1 MASNLVL
8 KFFFCLFL
16 TASFQIPSTAPPSNC
31 NTTSYQNWTLG
42 AQMLQLLRN
51 EKLENGTTGRL
62 AFDYK
67 GDRLE
72 TDYDIVNIQHS
83 VVNNTI
89 VRVKKIVGQH
99 FYSVVANGTSLAV
112 NISDIIWP
120 GGVKEQPLGYFVPT
134 HLNIV
139 TLPEQP
145 FVETRRVYPK
155 DDVEGQ
161 EKSKQKGMNIDLLNP
176 LSASGINQVKMSHV
190 INDSLH
196 FSTPEFFPESDLNK
210 NFSQHPNWTPDALL
224 IQRSTSKLQYLCKVN
239 EVHCPHYN
247 ESTGHTKHYCCSGY
261 CIDLL
266 LRVADALN
274 FTFNLYQVND
284 LSYGAKRYLENR
296 VEWNGLIGELLS
308 KRADMAIATLTI
320 NPERAKVIDF
330 SKPYKYE
337 VKYDHFCIA
346 HLEI

>member
-1 MASNLVL
+1 
-8 KFFFCLFL
+8 
-16 TASFQIPSTAPPSNC
+16 
-31 NTTSYQNWTLG
+31 
-42 AQMLQLLRN
+42 MLQLLRS
-51 EKLENGTTGRL
+51 EKMDNGTTGRIS
-62 AFDYK
+62 FDYK

-72 TDYDIVNIQHS
+72 TDYEVVNIQHE
-83 VVNNTI
+83 VKNNAI

-99 FYSVVANGTSLAV
+99 FYSIIANSTSLQV
-112 NISDIIWP
+112 NTTDIIWP
-120 GGVKEQPLGYFVPT
+120 GGVKDQPLGYFVPT

-145 FVETRRVYPK
+145 FVEVRPVFP
-155 DDVEGQ
+155 DVDAQQ
-161 EKSKQKGMNIDLLNP
+161 EKNQHKGLNVDLLNP
-176 LSASGINQVKMSHV
+176 FSRGVNQVKMSHI

-196 FSTPEFFPESDLNK
+196 FGTPEFLPENHMES
-210 NFSQHPNWTPDALL
+210 NFSQNWTPDALL
-224 IQRSTSKLQYLCKVN
+224 IKRSTSKLQYLCKVS

-247 ESTGHTKHYCCSGY
+247 ESTDTTKHYCCSGY

-266 LRVADALN
+266 LRIADALN

-296 VEWNGLIGELLS
+296 VEWTGLIGELLS

-330 SKPYKYE
+330 SKPFKYQASINIFLLF
-337 VKYDHFCIA
+337 VCLQLSTKK
-346 HLEI
+346 L